1 MRALLCSRNAHKSR
15 ELEVLL
21 PGWTIEPLDANDYPP
36 ETGDSYYA
44 NARGKAAFGHDRVPG
59 AWTIGEDSGIE
70 VAALGGRPGIESAR
84 YAPEGAPAIAK
95 LLGELTDVDDR
106 NARYVSELVAIAPD
120 GEEFRGSGIVTG
132 RIAHEPRGS
141 EGFGY
146 DPVFV
151 PDGESRTVAELGDA
165 WKARNSHRA
174 RAAQTLRGAVDHSG
188 RIA

>member
-1 MRALLCSRNAHKSR
+1 MRAILCSRNAHKAR

-21 PGWTIEPLDANDYPP
+21 PGWTIEPLDADDYPR

-44 NARGKAAFGHDRVPG
+44 NARIKAAFGRTRVPD

-95 LLGELTDVDDR
+95 LLGEFESVEDR
-106 NARYVSELVAIAPD
+106 RARYVSELVAIAPD
-120 GEEFRGSGIVTG
+120 GEEFRGTGIVTG
-132 RIAHEPRGS
+132 CIAAEPRGS

-146 DPVFV
+146 DPIFI
-151 PDGESRTVAELGDA
+151 PDGEERTVAELGDV
-165 WKARNSHRA
+165 WKSRNSHRA
-174 RAAQTLRGAVDHSG
+174 RSASALREVVDRH
-188 RIA
+188 RRLV